1 MIPHSE
7 YERLALLKEI
17 ECGDKVVLPTSM
29 EHAKFMLMVAQAYI
43 NEHHQ
48 ALMDAI
54 KYSDKRIR
62 EDIAKV
68 EV

>member
-1 MIPHSE
+1 MIPHTK

-43 NEHHQ
+43 NERHQ
-48 ALMDAI
+48 SLMDTI
-54 KYSDKRIR
+54 KYSD
-62 EDIAKV
+62 AK
-68 EV
+68 